1 MATETEDDGTA
12 AQQGH
17 GQPGGRDDDGASAL
31 VGVPPPLAL
40 SVYEPMYF
48 IVGGDEGFNAKFQI
62 SLRFRMFDDQG
73 PLAQRLPW
81 IDDLYLSYS
90 QTSLWDLNELSSP
103 FRDTSYRPRL
113 FYSHDDLLRF
123 DGGRVRLGLEA
134 GFGHESNGR
143 DGAESRSTN
152 MLYVRPRLLAGD
164 PERLRFYIAPMVH
177 NYFAYGE
184 NPDLPDYRGYVE
196 VQVGGGSKGGLNF
209 WTSLRKGRRSSF
221 GSIELN
227 FTYPLAKL
235 SGGDLNG
242 WLMLQYF
249 NGYGES
255 LLDYNVK
262 RDSQLRIGLA
272 VAL

>member
-152 MLYVRPRLLAGD
+152 MLYV
-164 PERLRFYIAPMVH
+164 
-177 NYFAYGE
+177 
-184 NPDLPDYRGYVE
+184 
-196 VQVGGGSKGGLNF
+196 
-209 WTSLRKGRRSSF
+209 
-221 GSIELN
+221 
-227 FTYPLAKL
+227 
-235 SGGDLNG
+235 
-242 WLMLQYF
+242 
-249 NGYGES
+249 
-255 LLDYNVK
+255 
-262 RDSQLRIGLA
+262 
-272 VAL
+272 